1 VKQAELKL
9 VQGKGNV
16 FLYYFQWN
24 TPLDGG
30 KLRAFHTADLP
41 LEMRLTLYP
50 ESEQLSKH
58 LSAAWA
64 AFARTGNPS
73 HRSLAW
79 PAYTLEERAT
89 MMFDAKESKAVND
102 PDRDERLMMRDLP
115 SGGLL

>member
-1 VKQAELKL
+1 LKTAE
-9 VQGKGNV
+9 GKTKV

-24 TPLDGG
+24 TPLGDG

-50 ESEQLSKH
+50 ESEQLSKQ

-64 AFARTGNPS
+64 EFARTGTPS
-73 HRSLAW
+73 RKELPS
-79 PAYTLEERAT
+79 PAYTLDQRAT
-89 MMFDAKESKAVND
+89 MLFDVNGSTVLND
-102 PDRDERLMMRDLP
+102 PDKDERVMLGDLP